1 MDRFEDYFLRLLDLQ
16 TATSTQDLPLAACHP
31 TRIRWWGMT
40 TLLAS
45 KEVEDI
51 LERPWK
57 TYTNSV
63 DEYLITIV
71 YQSKSQI
78 IDLFL
83 TIFLHR
89 SINPKGSI
97 EPNQSTPKS
106 PLPPVPPVSLPTC
119 YLHSSKFSACWVH
132 CFTKR
137 SRKEWGIRPFF
148 RSQERRWRK
157 VASTRCWRCGKNP
170 LGENTGEL
178 QMGRLW
184 LNWLNT
190 PWHSGISWTSSSIL
204 LKKYWYCHIA
214 LNFKSIPKLSS
225 ICKVQRFHIYCY
237 AVHTKVPTWNTARWA
252 GISSLPGS
260 IGSAPMAATWKQENG
275 SLDCD
280 VGWLFDNMFVGDIFI
295 WWT

>member
-1 MDRFEDYFLRLLDLQ
+1 MLWLHDVV
-16 TATSTQDLPLAACHP
+16 TSTQDLPLAACHP
-31 TRIRWWGMT
+31 TRIRWWGVKCT
-40 TLLAS
+40 HDHATS
-45 KEVEDI
+45 I
-51 LERPWK
+51 QGSRRYTGK

-63 DEYLITIV
+63 DEYLITSLLIKV
-71 YQSKSQI
+71 FPSNHRSTVFFF
-78 IDLFL
+78 IDLL
-83 TIFLHR
+83 TQNFQFFWLHWTQP
-89 SINPKGSI
+89 INPPS
-97 EPNQSTPKS
+97 PS

-170 LGENTGEL
+170 LEENTGEL

-204 LKKYWYCHIA
+204 LKKYWYCLELQEYTQTVI
-214 LNFKSIPKLSS
+214 NM
-225 ICKVQRFHIYCY
+225 Q
-237 AVHTKVPTWNTARWA
+237 
-252 GISSLPGS
+252 GS
-260 IGSAPMAATWKQENG
+260 TVSYLLLRCPY
-275 SLDCD
+275 
-280 VGWLFDNMFVGDIFI
+280 
-295 WWT
+295 